1 MSMLALA
8 MSLPVQADDFSWQS
22 KVDTI
27 WPARHYRELDGDW
40 SGDQMTKAWIDWRH
54 PEGTILVYGIHFPKG
69 YVRADALFQAQ
80 SGKHVTFNVRIVH
93 PATGTVVLENS
104 ATSTKTSTA
113 EQRMEIMP
121 PTDMP
126 YDGWYRFELTCPDGI
141 NTLGRLNIMEF
152 QRESKLTITDS
163 EIFMAPSVHLW
174 WSSTVPGAPSGQAY
188 DWTYLEVM
196 YPLEY
201 RHVAT
206 YQMAIGTDVG
216 YSGIQMPTRPD
227 GSYGNSVLFSVW
239 DNGDVEKDRNLP
251 EHMRSAAV
259 DVGPGAYATRFGGE
273 GTGSSIRFN
282 ADTLWKFD
290 HWIQFLLN
298 ERPEHAQIHTITAKG
313 SPKVIDYQSTLQSM
327 WYKMADE
334 PDWHYIG
341 TLRVAGADRL
351 TSGIY
356 SFLENFGNGGGE
368 FLHRCYFRNAAMRSA
383 ASGQWFAQ
391 NKVGFGNT
399 QNNGKRES
407 RYDFGHGRT
416 ELFENTFYLE
426 TGGYMGTRDS
436 ADSYRAPAQGE
447 MPWVD
452 TIDIDRLNRRIDL
465 AVTRNHGK
473 TVRSAI
479 EATRTVSDPATW
491 QLTAFSD
498 EETVGEGDNGRAAF
512 VIDGDLTTYYH
523 NKWKNGSVS
532 YPHTFTFDAGQP
544 VTVSSLELYQSRD
557 NNYRARQLQLYASD
571 DGNRYIPVSSRLDV
585 EDTDYPTV
593 ELDSAVTARYFRI
606 RFLSGY
612 GSNLVINELYFKHE
626 YRLEDV
632 KALAAAILAEED
644 QFGGF
649 APAELQPLHAA
660 YDATLAAPS
669 PTPDALLQALEQLGQ
684 TALPLTYG
692 VVGSAEHLSSFCAYQ
707 LHNLNGRGDLIS
719 TPNGTLAIS
728 ALPSPSS
735 SPQSPSFSS
744 SSQYPCA
751 SHLPSPSSLPAM
763 GPVAGGSSASSAPS
777 APSASSASSSP
788 SAPSVVSPYSN
799 WLILYSAAFQ
809 EYYLYNL
816 GARKFLSVSASTQ
829 PELAEA
835 PVPLNVTRSGNG
847 FIIGVPKGYV
857 GIDNTKE
864 QPVGRYTSAT
874 RATLFELR
882 NNYALTPSNDAVLS
896 LITSA
901 QQQVHSE
908 AAYNALCEQAIR
920 TYSKAFVT
928 TIDRSAKLIRGGTSL
943 SSNVNSTQQEA
954 HNLAKLVDGRTS
966 TYWESWYSGITWPKE
981 PGYVQAKL
989 TTTVPA
995 FYLTFTPSQHTQYG
1009 RPDIP
1014 QDLRIYTG
1022 TTRSELD
1029 FICELTENM
1038 PSEVSEV
1045 YTSPAIFSGQDIGFV
1060 RLECLSTL
1068 ENRDGGRVFAMSEMQ
1083 IHPAAID
1090 SLASLYCQ
1098 RPWVREA
1105 VDDLSQEIAT
1115 MRDRIHTKTVT
1126 EEDAARLQAAIDRAE
1141 ASYLDTDGIVA
1152 PTSLSPEP
1160 FTMNCF
1166 DLAGRRLLAPP
1177 AKRGLYIKGGRK
1189 FLVK

>member
-8 MSLPVQADDFSWQS
+8 MSLPVQADDFFWQS

-27 WPARHYRELDGDW
+27 WPARHYREFDGDW

-104 ATSTKTSTA
+104 TTSTKTSAA

-141 NTLGRLNIMEF
+141 NTLSRLNIMEF

-298 ERPEHAQIHTITAKG
+298 ERPEHTQVHNTTAKG
-313 SPKVIDYQSTLQSM
+313 SSKVIDYQSTLQSM

-383 ASGQWFAQ
+383 ASGRWFAQ

-571 DGNRYIPVSSRLDV
+571 DGSRYIPVSSRLDV

-632 KALAAAILAEED
+632 KALAAGTLAEED

-649 APAELQPLHAA
+649 APADLQPLHAA
-660 YDATLAAPS
+660 YDATLAAAS
-669 PTPDALLQALEQLGQ
+669 PAPDALLQALERLGQ
-684 TALPLTYG
+684 IALPLTYS

-707 LHNLNGRGDLIS
+707 LHNLDGRGDLIS
-719 TPNGTLAIS
+719 TPDGTLAIS
-728 ALPSPSS
+728 ALPSA
-735 SPQSPSFSS
+735 SPTSP
-744 SSQYPCA
+744 
-751 SHLPSPSSLPAM
+751 LP
-763 GPVAGGSSASSAPS
+763 
-777 APSASSASSSP
+777 
-788 SAPSVVSPYSN
+788 PSVVSPYSN

-816 GARKFLSVSASTQ
+816 GARKFLSVSASSQ
-829 PELAEA
+829 PELAEI

-857 GIDNTKE
+857 GIDTTKE
-864 QPVGRYTSAT
+864 QPVGRYTSAGKP
-874 RATLFELR
+874 TLFELR

-896 LITSA
+896 LITNT
-901 QQQVHSE
+901 QQQAHIE
-908 AAYNALCEQAIR
+908 ATYNALCEQAIR

-928 TIDRSAKLIRGGTSL
+928 TIDRSSKLIRGGTSL

-966 TYWESWYSGITWPKE
+966 TYWESWYSGISWPSE

-1022 TTRSELD
+1022 TTRSDLD
-1029 FICELTENM
+1029 FICELTEDM
-1038 PSEVSEV
+1038 PSEVSDV

-1105 VDDLSQEIAT
+1105 VDNLSQEIAT

-1126 EEDAARLQAAIDRAE
+1126 DEDANRLQEAIDRAE

-1152 PTSLSPEP
+1152 PTSPSSEL
-1160 FTMNCF
+1160 FTQNCF
-1166 DLAGRRLLAPP
+1166 DLSGRRLLAPP
-1177 AKRGLYIKGGRK
+1177 AKRGLYIKDRRK
-1189 FLVK
+1189 ILVK